1 MYLFLMCFIMYVSFS
16 SIKFLRN
23 NLRKYGTTKTPDWFE
38 YKLIVSAMNNSARY
52 RYTVYWILIPL

>member
-1 MYLFLMCFIMYVSFS
+1 MYVSFS